1 MTADEE
7 RSLRVDLAA
16 CCRLFD
22 DLGWSDGIANLITL
36 RLTGPAA
43 RVLLKPLGLHD
54 REVTASSLLDVDLE
68 GRGADGSA
76 QPVDPAGFELHR
88 ALHAAVPQARCI
100 MHVHTTAGMAVA
112 SSRRGLAP
120 TNRYAASLQRAF
132 AYHDF
137 GAGTRP
143 PDDLGDNRILI
154 LRNRGLLVHGPSLPE
169 AFLVMFR
176 LQRAC
181 ESQVATGAIDDG
193 LEIPPEIL
201 AHSRDATLEPGLP
214 GRVPALAR
222 RTFDAMIRRIERR
235 DASYAH

>member
-1 MTADEE
+1 MNPAQEWD
-7 RSLRVDLAA
+7 LRVELAA

-22 DLGWSDGIANLITL
+22 DFGWSEAIASQITL
-36 RLTGPAA
+36 RAPGPQL
-43 RVLLKPLGLHD
+43 RVLIKPYGLHD
-54 REVTASSLLDVDLE
+54 REATASNLLNVDLD
-68 GRGADGSA
+68 GRAADGTL
-76 QPVDPAGFELHR
+76 QPMDPDGFALHR

-120 TNRYAASLQRAF
+120 TNRYAASLHGAF
-132 AYHDF
+132 AYHE
-137 GAGTRP
+137 AGERARP
-143 PDDLGDNRILI
+143 ADDLGDKRILI

-169 AFLVMFR
+169 AFLVLYR

-181 ESQVATGAIDDG
+181 ESQVATSAIDDG
-193 LEIPPEIL
+193 DAIGPEIL

-222 RTFDAMIRRIERR
+222 RTFDAMIRRIERG